1 MPPPDDQEQLVASLQ
16 AMATSMGSTNS
27 IMDKL
32 LVAQTQTNTL
42 IKDMNGDLGEGEV
55 QTIKNTALVGKAVR
69 FIGNQITGAIRS
81 AFKMQ
86 EKSLSVGLT
95 FAEMMDKNAEVT
107 GYLTEGLTGFQTA
120 QTIGTEMFVAGLR
133 GNNKEIARL
142 AVATKL
148 TGGDSRKL
156 LKGMAGL
163 TAGMGFSDEQRSS
176 LANTALSLSQQFG
189 MSTDQLVGAL
199 GALADQMDIYAALD
213 IAPELQEGML
223 SLQAALGP
231 ELADAG
237 VKFANEMLKPEA
249 MIQASLMGV
258 AQERRLIGQE
268 INVAENLIKMVIKS
282 GEFAR
287 RQSEVWKGGVDPLFN
302 LGEMGK
308 VYGKNLLTSK
318 RLLDKMEENSK
329 RDGMNIEERMKEIEN
344 QRAIDKKFTETWNNF
359 KELVLSPLMEMSNTV
374 GTWILK
380 TGNILGDTVTPIIKS
395 LVAVAGILVAAKG
408 ALGILGIGAGG
419 GILAGLGT
427 GVMASVAGAIL
438 PILGVTA
445 AIGGAAW
452 GLNKLFSSDESDTG
466 SNIAMAGGLS
476 TASTFT
482 PDNLNT
488 EDNFDRRGAW
498 EKINDAIGKNS
509 DTLSISDSWEKM
521 SAAMDRNTAIN
532 QKILDNTEVQVEQG
546 DQQMEQRARNHQEN
560 KPRPGE
566 LRTGVK

>member
-1 MPPPDDQEQLVASLQ
+1 MPPPDDQEQLAASLQ

-32 LVAQTQTNTL
+32 LEAQKRTNSL
-42 IKDMNGDLGEGEV
+42 IKSGNGSLGEGQT

-107 GYLTEGLTGFQTA
+107 GYLTDGLTGFQTA
-120 QTIGTEMFVAGLR
+120 QTIGAEMFVAGLR

-237 VKFANEMLKPEA
+237 VKFANAMLKPEA
-249 MIQASLMGV
+249 MMQASLMGIGE
-258 AQERRLIGQE
+258 ERRLISQE
-268 INVAENLIKMVIKS
+268 INVAENIMKMVTKA
-282 GEFAR
+282 GEFAH
-287 RQSEVWKGGVDPLFN
+287 QQADAFKGVGDNFYSMGVLTKLF
-302 LGEMGK
+302 GK
-308 VYGKNLLTSK
+308 ELLSSK
-318 RLLDKMEENSK
+318 KLLDKMKENAD
-329 RDGMNIEERMKEIEN
+329 REGMNIEERIKAAQEQRDINEKFN
-344 QRAIDKKFTETWNNF
+344 QTWDNF
-359 KELVLSPLMEMSNTV
+359 KQLVLNPIIKWSMII

-380 TGNILGDTVTPIIKS
+380 AANTLVDTFGPIIPI
-395 LVAVAGILVAAKG
+395 LTGLAGLFGAAKG
-408 ALGILGIGAGG
+408 IGGILGLGAGG

-427 GVMASVAGAIL
+427 GIIGSIAGAIL

-452 GLNKLFSSDESDTG
+452 GLNKLLSSDESDTG
-466 SNIAMAGGLS
+466 SNIAMEGGLS
-476 TASTFT
+476 IPSSYI

-488 EDNFDRRGAW
+488 GDNFYYMGV
-498 EKINDAIGKNS
+498 
-509 DTLSISDSWEKM
+509 LEKM
-521 SAAMDRNTAIN
+521 ANGMEKSTAIN